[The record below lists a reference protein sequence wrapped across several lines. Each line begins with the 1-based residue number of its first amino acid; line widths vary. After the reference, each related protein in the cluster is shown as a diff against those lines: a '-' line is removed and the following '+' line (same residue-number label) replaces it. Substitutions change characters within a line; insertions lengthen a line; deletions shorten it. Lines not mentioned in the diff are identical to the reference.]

1 MYLSQKYNQTNSI
14 NNGDFYVQILN
25 VKKNCLKQR
34 AVLNKMSGE
43 KGDNMKKSL
52 FRIADVS
59 ELSIAYIFCFTI
71 NILIEYIKT
80 LEVDPYVLQV
90 FIQNF
95 IDYQLLIILLFTFI
109 VFIFHYQ
116 MLQRKKEEIFCKI
129 LVGDTISNIRIWYV
143 LECLIILTF
152 VFLLSIIVNIYFNFN
167 LTNNFYLVLV
177 FIIYIIVSAR
187 KVQKHESF

>member
-14 NNGDFYVQILN
+14 NNGDFYAQILN

-80 LEVDPYVLQV
+80 LEVDSYILQV

-95 IDYQLLIILLFTFI
+95 IDYQHLLCLF
-109 VFIFHYQ
+109 
-116 MLQRKKEEIFCKI
+116 
-129 LVGDTISNIRIWYV
+129 
-143 LECLIILTF
+143 
-152 VFLLSIIVNIYFNFN
+152 
-167 LTNNFYLVLV
+167 
-177 FIIYIIVSAR
+177 FIIKCYKEKKKKYFAR
-187 KVQKHESF
+187 YW